1 MQISFYYTKKD
12 KHLIDKFKQKARK
25 ERKSKSAVILS
36 ILEEYF
42 EREDK
47 AVKGKG

>member
-1 MQISFYYTKKD
+1 MN
-12 KHLIDKFKQKARK
+12 DKFREKARK
-25 ERKSKSAVILS
+25 EGKNKSALILS

-47 AVKGKG
+47 AIKAEG